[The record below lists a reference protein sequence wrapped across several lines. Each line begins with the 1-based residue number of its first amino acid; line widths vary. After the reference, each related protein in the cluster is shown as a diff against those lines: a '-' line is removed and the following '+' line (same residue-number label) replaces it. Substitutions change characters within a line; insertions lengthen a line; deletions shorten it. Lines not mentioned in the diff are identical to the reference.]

1 MAAYSA
7 TFISYLTVRD
17 LELPFR
23 TYEGLLNDGR
33 YRLLAVTGTAQLNYF
48 DVSIHAFISLCTITK
63 LDLAD

>member
-7 TFISYLTVRD
+7 TFISYLTVQD
-17 LELPFR
+17 FEFPFR

-33 YRLLAVTGTAQLNYF
+33 YRLLAVAGTAQMNYF
-48 DVSIHAFISLCTITK
+48 DVSIHAFISLRAITK